1 MRRLIYAIG
10 FGLILGLVSSCGGGK
25 TNSVSLNETIGAEGI
40 VNLNKGWAYFEGS
53 ATLEEIGK
61 VVFTDSVDLP
71 HSWNATDAVDA
82 VPGYR
87 RDQSWYKK
95 VLNVESVD
103 QNSSYNLYFE
113 GANMVTDV
121 YVNGVLSGN
130 HIGGYVGFDIDIT
143 AQLKAGENEILIAVH
158 NRIDRELI
166 PSQKSDFFLY
176 GGITRDLWLE
186 VKPKSAFKDFYPQI
200 THVGG
205 NTFDIQIGVSGGSGD
220 QYKIVIK
227 EDSAEL
233 VSKSFSGTSSTLSG
247 FEAPTLWSIDNPV
260 LYTLELSQLDGGNV
274 VHVEEKTIGFRYTE
288 FKEGGAFF
296 LNGERVLIRGTHRH
310 EEHAGLAAAMTN
322 EMHYNDLKMIKDM
335 GANFVRLAH
344 YPQDPEVY
352 KACNELGLL
361 VWDELPWCRGGLGND
376 VWQAN
381 TMRLL
386 DEQIHQNMHHPS
398 IIMWSM
404 GNEMY
409 WDEDFEGGGAIQ
421 PLRDY
426 LTKLCA
432 KSKEIDP
439 TRPTCIRK
447 FYEGA
452 DLVDVFSPSIWA
464 GWYRGKYGEYEEA
477 LDDSRK
483 KYPRFV
489 HMEYGCAAHR
499 GRHDEKELSV
509 KVDGGWEE
517 DPSKIGVSNMAKNGT
532 WSETYAVDL
541 FDWHLHV
548 SENREGFTGNAQWA
562 FKDFGTPL
570 RPENPIPYINQKGIA
585 DRAGNLKDSYYVFKS
600 YWNKTD
606 PFVYIQSHTWT
617 TKFGSEG
624 EKKAIR
630 VYSNCNEVTLTLN
643 GEELASKLRNEKGFP
658 AHGFVWEVELKE
670 GMNEISC
677 QGTFGDKVVN
687 DDLNVEYLIKEAG
700 KADRIV
706 LEKET
711 IGDLIKVTAKVVDK
725 EGVVCQDYRARIYF
739 DINGAGEFIKDQG
752 TNDGSEIIEPMS
764 GTASIFVKEALG
776 GESVVECRNQ
786 DFKGA
791 YIKL

>member
-1 MRRLIYAIG
+1 MRQVIFIG
-10 FGLILGLVSSCGGGK
+10 LCLTVGLFSSCGEDK
-25 TNSVSLNETIGAEGI
+25 TKSSELSKVNYDEEL
-40 VNLNKGWAYFEGS
+40 VNLNEGWAYYEGS
-53 ATLEEIGK
+53 STIEEITK
-61 VVFTDSVDLP
+61 IKFLDEIDLP
-71 HSWNATDAVDA
+71 HSWNTTDAVDA

-95 VLNVESVD
+95 VLSNLDFDPSM
-103 QNSSYNLYFE
+103 SYNLYFE

-121 YVNGVLSGN
+121 YVNGKRSGG
-130 HIGGYVGFDIDIT
+130 HVGGYVGFDVNIT
-143 AQLKAGENEILIAVH
+143 DQMQNGDNEILISVH
-158 NRIDRELI
+158 NRVDRELI

-186 VKPKSAFKDFYPQI
+186 IKPRAAFKDFFPQI
-200 THVGG
+200 VHKSDK
-205 NTFDIQIGVSGGSGD
+205 TFDVKIEVTGESSSDYKLAIMDGS
-220 QYKIVIK
+220 
-227 EDSAEL
+227 EEL
-233 VSKSFSGTSSTLSG
+233 VSQKFSGTTAAILD
-247 FEAPTLWSIDNPV
+247 FDAPELWSIDNPK
-260 LYTLELSQLDGGNV
+260 LYSLMLSQLKGDEI
-274 VHVEEKTIGFRYTE
+274 VHTEEKTIGFRYTE

-322 EMHYNDLKMIKDM
+322 EMHYNDIKMIKDM

-376 VWQAN
+376 VWKAN
-381 TMRLL
+381 TLRLL

-409 WDEDFEGGGAIQ
+409 WDEDFEGGGAIE

-426 LTKLCA
+426 LTQLCT

-489 HMEYGCAAHR
+489 HMEYGCAAHK

-548 SENREGFTGNAQWA
+548 SENRPGFTGNAQWA

-617 TKFGSEG
+617 TRFGAVG
-624 EKKAIR
+624 EKKSMR
-630 VYSNCNEVTLTLN
+630 VYSNCNEVTLSLN
-643 GEELASKLRNEKGFP
+643 GEKLEARQRNEKGFP
-658 AHGFVWEVELKE
+658 AHGFVWEVELKA
-670 GMNEISC
+670 GKNELSC
-677 QGTFGDKVVN
+677 RGTLGDKVVH
-687 DDLNVEYLIKEAG
+687 DKLKIDYFIGEAG

-706 LEKET
+706 LKKET
-711 IGDLIKVTAKVVDK
+711 VGDLIMVTANVVDK
-725 EGVVCQDYRARIYF
+725 EGVICQDYRDRIYF

-764 GTASIFVKEALG
+764 GTASIFVKGASN
-776 GESVVECRNQ
+776 GETVVECRNQ

-791 YIKL
+791 YLKL